1 MTSYNDSILHNN
13 ATSYD
18 ATRPIIPGNET
29 QTNSLQ
35 KPSCYTT
42 VAWRMILSPDQNLAI
57 GVSYSFCILPTV
69 ILNAALCFA
78 LYKTKQ
84 LGKTSK
90 FLVFLLSFSDCL
102 SGLISVPGSVI
113 LFTLYGNT
121 RNCWYERGLMFF
133 GQTNG
138 HFSLYIIMTLA
149 IQKYFNV
156 RPTFN
161 KGNSCFEG
169 LLESKRGLN
178 VVVLICFGWSIF
190 HGLVSVYF
198 FGYVTSTIPN
208 KILMVLRSVI
218 VIVIYIFY
226 FRLYFSI
233 KRYLKKKDK
242 SKSMQDV
249 SATTS
254 LNNQREK
261 VKKLYNGFFR
271 TIYFVLIAFAVSYVP
286 VISMDTWTGYYT
298 LFKKTAAPNL
308 PRFLYFLSH
317 STLFFNCAVNAFLFL
332 RRDEAVSKFYSKLF
346 FGKSKRSDIELLHRV
361 NGNNPA

>member
-1 MTSYNDSILHNN
+1 MTSYNDS
-13 ATSYD
+13 TSYNNVTSHNT
-18 ATRPIIPGNET
+18 TRLRLSGNKT
-29 QTNSLQ
+29 QLTALQ

-90 FLVFLLSFSDCL
+90 FLVFLLSLSDCL
-102 SGLISVPGSVI
+102 SGIISVPGSVI
-113 LFTLYGNT
+113 LFTLYGNA

-138 HFSLYIIMTLA
+138 HFSLYIIMTIA
-149 IQKYFNV
+149 IQKYLNV
-156 RPTFN
+156 RPTFK
-161 KGNSCFEG
+161 KGNSFFG
-169 LLESKRGLN
+169 GMLESNRGLK
-178 VVVLICFGWSIF
+178 VIVSICFCWSIF

-233 KRYLKKKDK
+233 KRYLKKKDSCK
-242 SKSMQDV
+242 SIEDI
-249 SATTS
+249 SAATA
-254 LNNQREK
+254 LNDQRKK
-261 VKKLYNGFFR
+261 VKNMFSGFFR
-271 TIYFVLIAFAVSYVP
+271 TVYFVLIAFAISYLP
-286 VISMDTWTGYYT
+286 VILMDTWTGYYT

-308 PRFLYFLSH
+308 PRFLYFLAH

-332 RRDEAVSKFYSKLF
+332 RRDGEVSKFYSKLF
-346 FGKSKRSDIELLHRV
+346 SHKSTRRDTELLQVH
-361 NGNNPA
+361 GNRLA